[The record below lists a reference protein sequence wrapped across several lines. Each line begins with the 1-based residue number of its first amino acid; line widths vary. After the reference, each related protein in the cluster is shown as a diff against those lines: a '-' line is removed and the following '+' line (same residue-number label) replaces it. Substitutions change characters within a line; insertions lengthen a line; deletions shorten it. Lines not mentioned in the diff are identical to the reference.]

1 MGAPASIEITLRI
14 TFSTLCTGLQRS
26 DACSYI
32 VGSSPGVCRIEMQTV
47 PSG

>member
-1 MGAPASIEITLRI
+1 MTLRM